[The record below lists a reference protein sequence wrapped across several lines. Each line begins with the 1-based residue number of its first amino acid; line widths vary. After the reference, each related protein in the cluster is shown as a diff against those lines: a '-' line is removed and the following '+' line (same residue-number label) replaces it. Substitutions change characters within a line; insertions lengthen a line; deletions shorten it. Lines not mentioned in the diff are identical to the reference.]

1 MENFLDYLD
10 QFRYM
15 AGSLAMCILL
25 CRHAL
30 PKREAF
36 RTRLSISSLICFLLA
51 FAYVPLSRWLRP
63 VMEKAPIA
71 IAPYWLMM
79 SFALVGF
86 VYVCYETTIAGA
98 LFRTMMAVLTENIAA
113 CLVRNLLVYT
123 LFPDL
128 PARNPLLY
136 IVCMTAFYCLFYW
149 AASRVLGT
157 RIRSDEIARLTNERS
172 AAGNFL
178 FLYLA
183 YTAMNATC
191 KYVMEMLIVPLSRHA
206 DLLATYRYLQL
217 YLVGSMLLLDVVMTV
232 VLWSIYRRTALQ
244 AEKEIIVRLAR
255 ERKNQYEF
263 SRENIDMINR
273 KTHDLK
279 HQLQALA
286 MATDDERRQQIE
298 ETSRAIGFYD
308 AVVKTGN
315 EALDVL
321 LTEKSVYCANRNI
334 RLSCMV
340 HTKQLSR
347 IRVVDLYTMLGN
359 ALDNAIESTER
370 LSDPERK
377 VISLSILDQGNMLY
391 IELENY
397 FDGVLDIRDGLP
409 QTQKMNKLDH
419 GYGIKSIRSIVQS
432 YGGRLDIH
440 TEGQIFYLE
449 IIIP

>member
-113 CLVRNLLVYT
+113 CLVRNLLV
-123 LFPDL
+123 
-128 PARNPLLY
+128 
-136 IVCMTAFYCLFYW
+136 FYCLFYW

-191 KYVMEMLIVPLSRHA
+191 KFVMEMLIVPLSRHA

-255 ERKNQYEF
+255 ERMNQYEF

-440 TEGQIFYLE
+440 TEGQIFYLD

>member
-30 PKREAF
+30 PRREAF

-79 SFALVGF
+79 SFVLVGF

-191 KYVMEMLIVPLSRHA
+191 KFVMEMLIVPLSRHA

-315 EALDVL
+315 G
-321 LTEKSVYCANRNI
+321 
-334 RLSCMV
+334 
-340 HTKQLSR
+340 